1 MRLRRLLFA
10 LALVVPSALHAQ
22 AIDRD
27 LLEVSIPQLEKLYTT
42 HKYTVSQVVQW
53 YLARIAKYDGI
64 YNAVCAVDR
73 QEALAT
79 AAAEDAAAAKGGKSF
94 QRGPMW
100 GVPIVIK
107 ANTSIKGL
115 TTSNGWKGFIIPGH

>member
-1 MRLRRLLFA
+1 MPRRRSLLI
-10 LALVVPSALHAQ
+10 LALLLQAGTILSAQ

-27 LLEVSIPQLEKLYTT
+27 LLEVSIPQLEKLYTS
-42 HKYTVSQVVQW
+42 HRYTVTQVVQW

-64 YNAVCAVDR
+64 YRAVCAVDMPG
-73 QEALAT
+73 ALAT
-79 AAAEDAAAAKGGKSF
+79 AAREDAEAASGGNTF

-115 TTSNGWKGFIIPGH
+115 ITSDGWKGF